1 MKRRIKREALTV
13 SRLINEVLVN
23 QLSIPLRQI
32 VNDTTFKEYTGI
44 KRPDILISEVEF
56 EDSNEDSFIK
66 NLVCYAEA
74 KDGCSINDKDWK
86 DAIRQG
92 KEKSKKLGISY
103 FIVTNCKT
111 SIFYNAFNGGEITFN
126 NNPLREFQTID
137 ILRIIKNKL
146 KKDNQLTNIVTNVDS
161 ICTISEAVFNK
172 KLWELKNIYR
182 EIDFKNNIEKIDFTI
197 GFVTLEFYEEK
208 LKEEKR
214 FREDKM
220 SWTKCIKG
228 NSIKG
233 DIKQYVD
240 ELLENEKE
248 FSEFKNLISLVK
260 STITKLDERQ
270 VREIYE
276 VIDSM
281 KPLHGA
287 GFDLFGAVYESFA
300 SKKEKEDFGE
310 FFTRRHYTYIFSRIL
325 LEDEISFRDR
335 PFSVLDPACGTGGFL
350 TEAFKVLK
358 SNYQKSNTYTPD
370 AKKFLK
376 ESCFYGVDIK
386 SENIARTRLNMFL
399 IGDGHTHI
407 KKDDSLTKEFKEED
421 FNKKYDYIITNPPY
435 GGGTREAKLETAVS
449 KRKEIAFLFRVIG
462 LLKVGGKAC
471 VIIPDGF
478 LENPSFSRIRKEFLG
493 KCDVYSIIS
502 LPKYAFAPYTKEKTY
517 ALFIKKRSDNIT
529 KIQDSS
535 IWMYIIDNDG
545 LANSDKRFPTRLRN
559 NKNGWMH
566 DEISGWVSVDGEQ
579 KEGILGKRWKVKY
592 DDSQTRGTE
601 WIDENGEKVVMHKA
615 VNLDID
621 KISENMFFSLIPECY
636 IRDDN
641 KFDANIRGKECV
653 NKIFDCM
660 GGNPNIT
667 EHFIYGHIQ
676 NTGKEY
682 RVLSSA
688 IKDNNLMG
696 KMKLTKSEERKMKT
710 FSNKYGIHIT
720 RLGKAG
726 HMNLLEKND
735 YVTTD
740 KAYIIFLL
748 EEFKKT
754 FNIKT
759 EEDEIKFYKWFIV
772 TNKKLVEYFKTS
784 SDNGSWNKSI
794 FFENAF
800 IKLPSKLEM
809 ENASKKYDELM
820 RMRKDVLEFED

>member
-1 MKRRIKREALTV
+1 MVKKIRREALTV
-13 SRLINEVLVN
+13 SRLIHEVLVN

-56 EDSNEDSFIK
+56 TENNEDSFIK

-74 KDGCSINDKDWK
+74 KDGCSIGDVEWK
-86 DAIRQG
+86 DAINQG
-92 KEKSKKLGISY
+92 KKKSKGLGIPY

-111 SIFYNAFNGGEITFN
+111 SIFYNTKNGKEITFN
-126 NNPLREFQTID
+126 NHPLREFQTID

-146 KKDNQLTNIVTNVDS
+146 KKDKELINIINVDS
-161 ICTISEAVFNK
+161 VGTISEAVFNK
-172 KLWELKNIYR
+172 KLWELKNAYR

-208 LKEEKR
+208 LREEKR

-220 SWTKCIKG
+220 SWTKCPDG

-233 DIKQYVD
+233 DLKQYID

-248 FSEFKNLISLVK
+248 FLEFKNLISLVK
-260 STITKLDERQ
+260 SQITKLNERQ
-270 VREIYE
+270 VKEIYDI
-276 VIDSM
+276 IDSM

-310 FFTRRHYTYIFSRIL
+310 FFTRRHYTYIFSKIL
-325 LEDEISFRDR
+325 LEDETSFKDR
-335 PFSVLDPACGTGGFL
+335 PFSILDPACGTGGFL

-358 SNYQKSNTYTPD
+358 GNYQKSKTYSAD

-376 ESCFYGVDIK
+376 EDCFYGVDIK

-407 KKDDSLTKEFKEED
+407 KKDDSLTEEFKEKN

-435 GGGTREAKLETAVS
+435 GNGTREAKLETASS
-449 KRKEIAFLFRVIG
+449 KRKEIAFLFRVIK

-478 LENPSFSRIRKEFLG
+478 LENPSYSKIRKEFLG
-493 KCDVYSIIS
+493 KCEVYSIIS

-517 ALFIKKRSDNIT
+517 ALFMRKRSDTIT
-529 KIQDSS
+529 KIQEST

-545 LANSDKRFPTRLRN
+545 LANSDKRFPTKLRN

-566 DEISGWVSVDGEQ
+566 DEISGWVSVEGEG
-579 KEGILGKRWKVKY
+579 KEGILGKRWKIKY
-592 DDSQTRGTE
+592 DDSKNKGTE
-601 WIDENGEKVVMHKA
+601 WIDENGEEVIRNKA
-615 VNLDID
+615 INLDIE
-621 KISENMFFSLIPECY
+621 KVSENMFFSLIPENY
-636 IRDDN
+636 IRNDN
-641 KFDANIRGKECV
+641 EFDASIKGKECV
-653 NKIFDCM
+653 NKIFDCL
-660 GGNPNIT
+660 GGNQDIT
-667 EHFIYGHIQ
+667 EYFIYGHIQ
-676 NTGKEY
+676 NKGREY
-682 RVLSSA
+682 KVLSSA
-688 IKDNNLMG
+688 IKNNQFMG
-696 KMKLTKSEERKMKT
+696 KMRLTKAEEKKMKT

-726 HMNLLEKND
+726 HMTLLQKDD

-748 EEFKKT
+748 DEFKKS
-754 FNIKT
+754 FNINN
-759 EEDEIKFYKWFIV
+759 ENDEIEFYKWFII

-800 IKLPSKLEM
+800 IKLPTKIDM
-809 ENASKKYDELM
+809 QNASKKYDELIEM
-820 RMRKDVLEFED
+820 KKDILELED